1 MDMPSTVSQ
10 YLVLG
15 KNRLTIADFDAFVDM
30 PSTVSQYLVLGKNR
44 LTIADFFL

>member
-15 KNRLTIADFDAFVDM
+15 KNRLTIADFFFVNSTFLAFFPIIFKMD
-30 PSTVSQYLVLGKNR
+30 
-44 LTIADFFL
+44 